1 MRGDKFHSGVPTDRP
16 CKSSVSRL
24 PARTRQ
30 FHDPKIAAI
39 AMVAAACG
47 AVMLDDQSSA
57 SPAARGLDLVSGRVG
72 SFTRGGVA
80 SPTSQVQA
88 APGTANQITGI
99 TTANPGV
106 VTTSSAHGL
115 TTGAVVGIAG
125 TTGATQANGVWTV
138 TVLSPTTFS
147 IPVNVTGTFGGSPFW
162 LPALPA
168 TEVTGKGTALLDLV
182 LSAISGT
189 GTPTLTV
196 SIYTSFDNGAT
207 DTYRLAASFTAATA
221 TGTSRKAFTGLDR
234 WIVAV
239 PQLSGTTPAV
249 TYTVSGELV

>member
-1 MRGDKFHSGVPTDRP
+1 MRGDRFHNGVPTDRRM
-16 CKSSVSRL
+16 KVRSAGHAFR
-24 PARTRQ
+24 
-30 FHDPKIAAI
+30 DPQIGAMAAI
-39 AMVAAACG
+39 AAVLG
-47 AVMLDDQSSA
+47 AVMVTDDQSSA
-57 SPAARGLDLVSGRVG
+57 SPAPRGLDLVLGRVG

-80 SPTSQVQA
+80 SPTSQAQA

-106 VTTSSAHGL
+106 VTTAAAHGL
-115 TTGAVVGIAG
+115 TTGQVVGIAG

-168 TEVTGKGTALLDLV
+168 TEVAGKGSALLDLV
-182 LSAISGT
+182 VSAISGT

-196 SIYTSFDNGAT
+196 NIYTSFDNGAT
-207 DTYRLAASFTAATA
+207 DTYRLVGSFTAVTA
-221 TGTSRKAFTGLDR
+221 TGTSRKAFTGVDR
-234 WIVAV
+234 WVVAV

-249 TYTVSGELV
+249 TYSVSGELV